1 MYEKLNTETNT
12 IESVLNIHER
22 YWTFFE
28 KFPMTEY
35 LIDFDFSSQDL
46 KNDVTILLCTAKLI
60 DRKDDKVLLKTTSS
74 INITIEHA
82 WQYVESYAAA
92 RLFNRLGIQDILDRK
107 PADKESL
114 KQLASKP
121 NQKTSS
127 PKTTPNVDEN
137 VGLNLPEIGELIP
150 NEVNEPGNV
159 ESKAEST
166 EPTDDSAQ
174 ASTNCHTST
183 TPDLEAN
190 TEKSVDE
197 DSQVEG
203 AAEQSSNSEK
213 SVDDNVQVKAEAEQ
227 SSKLE
232 KSDDDN
238 VQDKAEDSSEVIESD
253 LTPSTGDSPTSDAE
267 TKSVE
272 TDEPAIEEITG
283 LSPQLEESTAIL
295 EEEMMEELEEGEISD
310 LSEER
315 YAELELETMEE
326 MDSQLDESDLQN
338 VSIALPTADMFG
350 KSPIDDTEL
359 QSEEPSE
366 QVETSFDMLEELSA
380 EEDATASINVESES
394 ASKVKYD
401 ENNHP
406 SDVPGTIWGNV
417 VAAVKEQHGND
428 WLANLPTNMEEAI
441 VVLQSR

>member
-28 KFPMTEY
+28 KFPMNEY

-74 INITIEHA
+74 LNITIEHA

-92 RLFNRLGIQDILDRK
+92 RLFNRLGILDILDSK

-114 KQLASKP
+114 KQLASQP
-121 NQKTSS
+121 NQNTSS

-150 NEVNEPGNV
+150 NEVNEPSNS
-159 ESKAEST
+159 ESKEEST
-166 EPTDDSAQ
+166 EDSAQ
-174 ASTNCHTST
+174 TSTNCDTAT

-190 TEKSVDE
+190 TEKSVD
-197 DSQVEG
+197 DNVQVQAE
-203 AAEQSSNSEK
+203 AEQRSETEQ
-213 SVDDNVQVKAEAEQ
+213 SVDDNVQVKAEN
-227 SSKLE
+227 ST
-232 KSDDDN
+232 
-238 VQDKAEDSSEVIESD
+238 VVVESD
-253 LTPSTGDSPTSDAE
+253 LTPSTGDSPSSDAE

-272 TDEPAIEEITG
+272 TDELAIEDVTG
-283 LSPQLEESTAIL
+283 LSPQLEESIASL
-295 EEEMMEELEEGEISD
+295 EEEMIEELEEGEISE

-315 YAELELETMEE
+315 YAELELEAMEE
-326 MDSQLDESDLQN
+326 MDSQLEESDLQN

-350 KSPIDDTEL
+350 ESPIDDTEL

-380 EEDATASINVESES
+380 EEDATASINVESEP